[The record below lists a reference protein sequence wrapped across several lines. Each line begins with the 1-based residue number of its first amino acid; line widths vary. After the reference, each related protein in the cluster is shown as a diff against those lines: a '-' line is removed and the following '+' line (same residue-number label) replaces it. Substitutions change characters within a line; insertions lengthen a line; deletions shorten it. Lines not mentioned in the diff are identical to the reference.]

1 MRRLLKLLVSRFFW
15 TFLFIFVQL
24 GIIYLFLAYVESRF
38 SLSIVSSVLGIIVS
52 VLVFIRDDASEY
64 KLSWIL
70 LIMVVP
76 FFGCS
81 MYFIFGNKKKG
92 IVQEKRMRRYQELQS
107 QHMIDSFPKSVAAED
122 VLSDDNAKLSRY
134 VSGLS
139 ESRVFGNTSVE
150 YYPLGDPCF
159 PVFLEELEKAQK
171 FILMEYFIYQKGVFW
186 DSVLEILKRKVS
198 EGVEV
203 LLMYDDMGSITTL
216 PRNYY
221 KTLRGYGIKAVA
233 FNPVR
238 PRLNPKLNY
247 RDHRKVCIID
257 GNVAISGG
265 LNLADEY
272 INRSIRFGHWK
283 DNCFILRGDGVWNY
297 TFMFLQLWSYSAPSD
312 YHVDDFSPYM
322 PTLVPKCKAD
332 DGYIQSFGD
341 SPLDE
346 FTVAENVYISIVNS
360 ARKYVWISTPYLIL
374 DSSMVNALILASRSG
389 VDVRIITPS
398 IPDKKSVYAH
408 TRANYRRLLANG
420 IRIFEYVPGFIHS
433 KMFVV
438 DDNTAIVGTANM
450 DFRSFFLH
458 FESGTV
464 FYGGKVVDDV
474 RSDFND
480 TFDLCK
486 EITYKEFEARPW
498 GQKVLAQLS
507 KIAAPML

>member
-1 MRRLLKLLVSRFFW
+1 MRRLLKLITGRLFW
-15 TFLFIFVQL
+15 TFLFIFLQIGMVAL
-24 GIIYLFLAYVESRF
+24 MLSLVESRF
-38 SLSIVSSVLGIIVS
+38 GFTILNTALGIIVS
-52 VLVFIRDDASEY
+52 FLIFSRDDAPEY
-64 KLSWIL
+64 RMSWII
-70 LIMVVP
+70 LILVLPV
-76 FFGCS
+76 FGCS
-81 MYFIFGNKKKG
+81 MYLIFGYKKKG
-92 IVQEKRMRRYQELQS
+92 IAQEKRMRMYHELKS
-107 QHMIDSFPKSVAAED
+107 IHMIDAFPGSLDPEN
-122 VLSDDNAKLSRY
+122 VLSPDNARLSRY

-139 ESRVFGNTSVE
+139 ESKVFKHTSTQ
-150 YYPLGDPCF
+150 YYPLGDLCF
-159 PVFLEELEKAQK
+159 PHMIEELEKARR
-171 FILMEYFIYQKGVFW
+171 FILMEYFIIADGHFWGTVF
-186 DSVLEILKRKVS
+186 EILKSKVS

-203 LLMYDDMGSITTL
+203 LLMYDDMGSITSV
-216 PRNYY
+216 PKKFY
-221 KTLRGYGIKAVA
+221 KQLREYGIRAVA

-265 LNLADEY
+265 LNIADEY
-272 INRSIRFGHWK
+272 INRVISHGHWK
-283 DNCFILRGDGVWNY
+283 DNGFVIKGDGVWNY
-297 TFMFLQLWSYSAPSD
+297 TFMFLQLWSYSAPAE

-322 PTLVPKCKAD
+322 PAVVPQVS
-332 DGYIQSFGD
+332 DGLIQSFGD

-360 ARKYVWISTPYLIL
+360 ARKYVWISTPYLVL
-374 DSSMVNALILASRSG
+374 DSSMVNALVLASRSG

-438 DDNTAIVGTANM
+438 DDNRAIVGTANM

-458 FESGTV
+458 FESGTI
-464 FYGGKVVDDV
+464 FYGGKVVNDV
-474 RSDFND
+474 IADFND
-480 TFDLCK
+480 TFGLCK
-486 EITYKEFEARPW
+486 EITYKEFESRPW
-498 GQKVLAQLS
+498 SQKVLAQLS

>member
-1 MRRLLKLLVSRFFW
+1 MRSLLKLLVSRFFW
-15 TFLFIFVQL
+15 TFLFIFAQMGL
-24 GIIYLFLAYVESRF
+24 IYLFLAYVESRF
-38 SLSIVSSVLGIIVS
+38 SLSVLSSVLGIV
-52 VLVFIRDDASEY
+52 VALLVFIRDDASEY

-70 LIMVVP
+70 LIMIVP

-107 QHMIDSFPKSVAAED
+107 QHMIDSYPKALDAEK
-122 VLSDDNAKLSRY
+122 VLSEEDAKLSRY

-150 YYPLGDPCF
+150 YFPLGDPCF
-159 PVFLEELEKAQK
+159 PVFLQELEKAKK
-171 FILMEYFIYQKGVFW
+171 FIFMEYFVYQRGVFW
-186 DSVLEILKRKVS
+186 NSVLEILKKKAS

-216 PRNYY
+216 PRKYY
-221 KTLRGYGIKAVA
+221 KELRSFGIKAVA

-265 LNLADEY
+265 LNMADEY

-297 TFMFLQLWSYSAPSD
+297 TFMFLQLWSYSAPAE
-312 YHVDDFSPYM
+312 YHVDDFSSYM
-322 PTLVPKCKAD
+322 PSVVPQVS
-332 DGYIQSFGD
+332 DGLIQSFGD

-360 ARKYVWISTPYLIL
+360 ARKYVWISTPYLVL
-374 DSSMVNALILASRSG
+374 DSSMTNALVLASRSG

-438 DDNTAIVGTANM
+438 DDNRAIVGTANM

-458 FESGTV
+458 FESGTI
-464 FYGGKVVDDV
+464 FYGGKVVNDV
-474 RSDFND
+474 ISDFND
-480 TFDLCK
+480 TFNLCK
-486 EITYKEFEARPW
+486 EITYKEFESRPLS
-498 GQKVLAQLS
+498 QKFLAQLS

>member
-15 TFLFIFVQL
+15 TFLFIFAQMGL
-24 GIIYLFLAYVESRF
+24 IYLFLAYVESRF
-38 SLSIVSSVLGIIVS
+38 SLSVLSSVLGIV
-52 VLVFIRDDASEY
+52 VALLVFIRDDASEY

-70 LIMVVP
+70 LIMIVP

-107 QHMIDSFPKSVAAED
+107 LHMIDSYPKALNAEE
-122 VLSDDNAKLSRY
+122 VLSDEDSKLSRY

-150 YYPLGDPCF
+150 YFPLGDPCF
-159 PVFLEELEKAQK
+159 PVFLEELEKAKK
-171 FILMEYFIYQKGVFW
+171 FIFMEYFVYQRGVFW
-186 DSVLEILKRKVS
+186 NSVLEILKKKAS

-203 LLMYDDMGSITTL
+203 FLMYDDMGSITTL
-216 PRNYY
+216 PRKYY
-221 KTLRGYGIKAVA
+221 KELRSFGIKAVA

-265 LNLADEY
+265 LNMADEY

-283 DNCFILRGDGVWNY
+283 DNCFILKGDGVWNY
-297 TFMFLQLWSYSAPSD
+297 TFMFLQLWSYSAPAE
-312 YHVDDFSPYM
+312 YHVDDFSKYM
-322 PTLVPKCKAD
+322 PEVVPQVS
-332 DGYIQSFGD
+332 DGLIQSFGD

-360 ARKYVWISTPYLIL
+360 ARKYVWISTPYLVL
-374 DSSMVNALILASRSG
+374 DSSMTNALVLASRSG

-408 TRANYRRLLANG
+408 TRANYRRLLANDV
-420 IRIFEYVPGFIHS
+420 RIFEYVPGFIHS

-438 DDNTAIVGTANM
+438 DDNRAIVGTANM

-458 FESGTV
+458 FESGTI
-464 FYGGKVVDDV
+464 FYGGKVVNDV
-474 RSDFND
+474 IADFND
-480 TFDLCK
+480 TFNLCK
-486 EITYKEFEARPW
+486 EITYKEFESRPLS
-498 GQKVLAQLS
+498 QKFLAQLS